1 MCSLQGVLDAYEHTL
16 GVVELYGPTN
26 FSSILSKAITYATS
40 SVVSQGDQHYYIL
53 LIITVCNTTNYGCR
67 VTFSS
72 DYVLFVSQNNLLF
85 LSLKIHFNLFLREFF
100 RKYVTILFYT
110 YVHDYAPTN

>member
-1 MCSLQGVLDAYEHTL
+1 MCSLQGVLDAYEYTL

-40 SVVSQGDQHYYIL
+40 SVVSQGEQHYYIL
-53 LIITVCNTTNYGCR
+53 LIITVRSTTNYDYR

-72 DYVLFVSQNNLLF
+72 DFVFVSHYFFLLKNISCMDF
-85 LSLKIHFNLFLREFF
+85 LE
-100 RKYVTILFYT
+100 TILFYT